1 MYLSLFTEGSGR
13 PCTIGHL
20 QTHLQDF
27 AGGAVDKN
35 LPANVGDPSSIPG
48 PGRFNMPQSN

>member
-20 QTHLQDF
+20 QIHLQDF